1 MNLRLDSLVLEKLY
15 QFKSVSKACKQTG
28 VLHCYLA
35 INYILLW
42 EWTADDTSALE
53 DFLKKVGAV
62 DVLYGPAPTAGTNT
76 PQTDGDRADFLVKL
90 MSHVRLHLLYLAEKL
105 QEQLVTPEG
114 EMAAAGT
121 VEQTKSQVT
130 HHMLY

>member
-15 QFKSVSKACKQTG
+15 QFKSVSKACKQTD

-35 INYILLW
+35 IKYILLW

-62 DVLYGPAPTAGTNT
+62 DVLYGPAPTAGTNN

-114 EMAAAGT
+114 EMAAPGS

-130 HHMLY
+130 HQMLC